1 MFKRIGK
8 VFICVML
15 ITAMLSGMTA
25 CGGSQSAADHDLEK
39 LTAQTAEFL
48 VSENPEPAFG
58 SIGGEW
64 LVFGM
69 SRWGGEVPENWYD
82 TYYSNVENYV
92 KSCEGKLDEYKYTEY
107 SRLIIALTA
116 IGKDPAD
123 VAGYDLVQPL
133 ADYDKTVFQG
143 INGPVYALLAL
154 DSGNYDIPKVEGDG
168 TQATRDMYVDYI
180 LQKEAEGGGWSLA
193 GGPAAADMT
202 AIVLQALSKYQA
214 REDVASATE
223 RALMVLSAMQN
234 ADGGYLSEDVVS
246 SETISQVIV
255 ALAELGVSIDD
266 SRFVNDGRTLLDE
279 LMEFSAADGGFMH
292 IKNSESNMLATEQ
305 AFYAL
310 VSLYLADQGMPS
322 LYSMKPVV

>member
-1 MFKRIGK
+1 MFKKGK
-8 VFICVML
+8 VYICVLL
-15 ITAMLSGMTA
+15 IAAMLSGMTA
-25 CGGSQSAADHDLEK
+25 CGGSQSAEGYNLEE

-48 VSENPEPAFG
+48 IGENPEPAFG

-82 TYYSNVENYV
+82 TYYGNVENYV
-92 KSCEGKLDEYKYTEY
+92 ESCDGKLDEYKYTEY

-116 IGKDPAD
+116 IGKNPFD

-154 DSGNYDIPKVEGDG
+154 DSGNYDIPKVKGDG

-180 LQKEAEGGGWSLA
+180 LQQEAPGGGWSIA

-202 AIVLQALSKYQA
+202 ASVLQALSEYQT
-214 REDVASATE
+214 RDDVAAATE
-223 RALMVLSAMQN
+223 RALAVLSDMQN
-234 ADGGYLSEDVVS
+234 EEGGYLSEDVVS
-246 SETISQVIV
+246 SETVSQVIV
-255 ALAELGVSIDD
+255 ALTELGISIDD
-266 SRFVNDGRTLLDE
+266 SRFVKDGRTLLDE
-279 LMEFSAADGGFMH
+279 LMEFRAADGGFMH

-310 VSLYLADQGMPS
+310 VSLHLAEQGMPS
-322 LYSMKPVV
+322 LYSIRPEV